1 MSLHKE
7 SWLVAPS
14 ATFIFAVVRGHQGTT
29 SSLARGVVEGSNE
42 LWQLEVLIK
51 QCVTID
57 CMYKYTRGK

>member
-7 SWLVAPS
+7 SWLAAPS

-29 SSLARGVVEGSNE
+29 SSLARGVVEGSKE

-51 QCVTID
+51 QGVTID